1 MSSLSRYLFLC
12 VLSWLVASTNAFHP
26 LASQSPHRIPAR
38 TRSSLL
44 RASSIAKDG
53 QPRKRP
59 SSSIAKDGKPPKR
72 QSSSISKEDDK
83 PPKRQSPTIAKGGN
97 SPKRQSSSRK
107 VDGSGANKPKKA
119 KVQQQQQRLQKPD
132 LAAQLDYARNGHAVI
147 RNVLDPTVIQ
157 SLRGD
162 LWKHGKKKELEAWR
176 QKVEVAADSPKLA
189 ASCQSVKDCRKE
201 LSKLGVPD
209 DYLPFL
215 QYFNNWTSLPSVYN
229 DAVLKLA
236 ETAAALMDV
245 ESVRLYQD
253 SLFWKRPGD
262 GPTPWHTDAR
272 MAPFDTSNIVTLWI
286 PLQPIPKGG
295 TGLVFCS
302 KSHSDFSLP
311 YWNPLEKADANPS
324 SPWNALEERYHRN
337 DMDDDDG
344 HLVDYMP
351 LQTGDVTAHAGW
363 TLHCADGNML
373 ATDGQVQDRLALA
386 ITYVDARAVVR
397 EDALTSSIGD
407 NEDVWSYRDWVG
419 EVPARTSYF
428 VHKRVPIVW
437 PRPRK

>member
-1 MSSLSRYLFLC
+1 MNSLSPYFFLC
-12 VLSWLVASTNAFHP
+12 VVSWLVASTNAFHP
-26 LASQSPHRIPAR
+26 ATTRRIMTR
-38 TRSSLL
+38 TRSSCLQ
-44 RASSIAKDG
+44 ASSVAKDGKPPKRQSPSIAKDG
-53 QPRKRP
+53 KPQKRP
-59 SSSIAKDGKPPKR
+59 SSFIAKDGKPPKR
-72 QSSSISKEDDK
+72 QSPSTAKQEGK
-83 PPKRQSPTIAKGGN
+83 PAKQ
-97 SPKRQSSSRK
+97 RSSSRK
-107 VDGSGANKPKKA
+107 VDGSGTNKSNNV
-119 KVQQQQQRLQKPD
+119 KVQQRLRKPD

-147 RNVLDPTVIQ
+147 RDVLDPTVVQ
-157 SLRGD
+157 SLRSD

-176 QKVEVAADSPKLA
+176 QKVEVAANSPKLA
-189 ASCQSVKDCRKE
+189 ASCQSVKDCRRE

-236 ETAAALMDV
+236 ETAAILMDV

-272 MAPFDTSNIVTLWI
+272 MAPFDTTNIVTLWI
-286 PLQPIPKGG
+286 PLQPVPKGG

-311 YWNPLEKADANPS
+311 YWNPLEKADDNPD
-324 SPWNALEERYHRN
+324 SPWNALEERYYRN

-373 ATDGQVQDRLALA
+373 ATDGHVQDRLALA

-397 EDALTSSIGD
+397 EDALTSSSGD

-419 EVPARTSYF
+419 DVPARTSYF

-437 PRPRK
+437 PRPSK

>member
-1 MSSLSRYLFLC
+1 MNRLSRYCFLC
-12 VLSWLVASTNAFHP
+12 FLSWLVAFTNAFHFHP
-26 LASQSPHRIPAR
+26 LASQSPRRIPAR
-38 TRSSLL
+38 TGSSCLQ
-44 RASSIAKDG
+44 AS
-53 QPRKRP
+53 P
-59 SSSIAKDGKPPKR
+59 IAKDGKPPKR
-72 QSSSISKEDDK
+72 QSPSIAKDGK
-83 PPKRQSPTIAKGGN
+83 PPKLQSPSIAKQEGK
-97 SPKRQSSSRK
+97 SPKHQRSPSRK
-107 VDGSGANKPKKA
+107 IDGAGANKSKKA
-119 KVQQQQQRLQKPD
+119 KVQQQQQQQQQQQRLRTPD

-157 SLRGD
+157 TLRSD
-162 LWKHGKKKELEAWR
+162 LWMHGKKKELEAWR
-176 QKVEVAADSPKLA
+176 QKVEVAANSPKLA
-189 ASCQSVKDCRKE
+189 ASCQNVKDCRKE
-201 LSKLGVPD
+201 LSRLGVPD

-229 DAVLKLA
+229 DAVVKLA
-236 ETAAALMDV
+236 ETAAILMDV

-253 SLFWKRPGD
+253 SLFWKRPRD

-286 PLQPIPKGG
+286 PLQPVPKGG

-311 YWNPLEKADANPS
+311 YWNPLDKADANPS

-363 TLHCADGNML
+363 TLHCADGNTV

-386 ITYVDARAVVR
+386 VTYVDARAVIR
-397 EDALTSSIGD
+397 EDALTSSSGD

-419 EVPARTSYF
+419 DVPARTSYI

-437 PRPRK
+437 PRPSKYI